1 MVLSIGG
8 IAAQS
13 RYIRASMIET
23 LREDYIR
30 TALAK
35 GLAHDS
41 VFYKHALRNSIRP
54 LITGIGGLLPG
65 LIGGSIIIE
74 TIFAYPG
81 LGRLGYEAVLERD
94 YPTLVALN
102 FIVAALVLLGNLIS
116 DVLYAVVG
124 RASDSSKWSPIR
136 TSRRRIQAS
145 RFAGPTRRVWMR
157 FRRNTVG
164 MIAAGSWLYSSWSP
178 FLPGF
183 AHGRA
188 CIFPHDPNATNLA
201 LKLKPPSLEH
211 WLGTDN
217 LGRDVFSRMLNG
229 SYISLTVGFIAV
241 AVSLLIGV
249 TVGAISGYLG
259 GWVDNVIM
267 RIVDAI
273 LCFPTF
279 FLILTAV
286 ALLGPN
292 ILNIIA
298 VIGLVSWT
306 GTARLGPAEFLTLRE
321 SEYVRAARTLGQR
334 SLLIIFRHILP
345 NAAAPIIVTAVLGI
359 PKRF

>member
-1 MVLSIGG
+1 MITDSQLPV
-8 IAAQS
+8 AE
-13 RYIRASMIET
+13 ASQPE
-23 LREDYIR
+23 L
-30 TALAK
+30 
-35 GLAHDS
+35 
-41 VFYKHALRNSIRP
+41 
-54 LITGIGGLLPG
+54 
-65 LIGGSIIIE
+65 
-74 TIFAYPG
+74 
-81 LGRLGYEAVLERD
+81 
-94 YPTLVALN
+94 
-102 FIVAALVLLGNLIS
+102 
-116 DVLYAVVG
+116 
-124 RASDSSKWSPIR
+124 
-136 TSRRRIQAS
+136 
-145 RFAGPTRRVWMR
+145 AGPTRRVWMR

-164 MIAAGSWLYSSWSP
+164 MMAAALVGLFFLVAILTGICAWSGLY
-178 FLPGF
+178 
-183 AHGRA
+183 
-188 CIFPHDPNATNLA
+188 FPQDPNATNLA

-249 TVGAISGYLG
+249 TVGAVSGYLG
-259 GWVDNVIM
+259 GWVDNVMM

-306 GTARLGPAEFLTLRE
+306 GTARLVRAEFLTLRE

-334 SLLIIFRHILP
+334 SLLVIFRHILP

-359 PKRF
+359 PEAILTEASLSFLGFGVQPPQATWGNTISDGKTYLLDAWWLIVFPGLAILVAALSFYLAGDALRQASETRSEKK